1 MKKIRLLLLGG
12 VITLLVAAY
21 ALAIARPLVVRA
33 ANNQVRINELMAG
46 SNGDSRIQ
54 FIEIAV
60 QDNNQKDWGPQG
72 AETVGRAMLTFY
84 DAAGNQTGRYVFPSD
99 PGGTGLNVLIATQDF
114 ANLLNAPTPDFILP
128 KEVMAVDGKVCFK
141 NNPDNASADVI
152 NLCLSYG
159 AFTGD
164 TELAG
169 APAPLLPVMDV
180 NSLQRFQ
187 NFTFGSGSNLNADFQ
202 ISTTPNPTNT
212 AGATFSI
219 AVKPRVEQGR
229 ILFLFETFNG
239 NGRTCG
245 TCHRPEDGFGIQPDT
260 IALMPDTDPLFVANF
275 NLNTLVLTVDAN
287 PSDLRG
293 IITDSNGVTATVLG
307 GRAALTYWVYG
318 GQGMTGSVTDSN
330 GNSGV
335 IQSFTLGDLNGL
347 EDPNLLEG
355 GRALFEV
362 NPDGFGVEPNFRKT
376 PHLLN
381 LALTSPFG
389 FSGVITDLQAQAIGA
404 ITQHNP
410 KTLARVAGPDF
421 RIPTQA
427 ETQAIE
433 DFQRGIFM
441 PADQDFTLSRFVT
454 TEAQKRGQ
462 QLFFGEFSQAAG
474 FNCQS
479 CHESQVLSGLINF
492 NTNVMQLPING
503 PGFDDLPR
511 EPISGPLRQ
520 FSTLSLFGIKR
531 TGPYMHENGVATLR
545 DSVAFYCGPEFQ
557 GGPNGFLV
565 NPIVCAN
572 TQNIDD
578 VGAFMAALVD
588 KPFEANPPGLTFPDQ
603 QIIVGQT
610 LPQTI
615 VVTNTGATSLTI
627 TGLVMNGGSP
637 ASFVVTSPPDAAPF
651 FSGETRTISAAF
663 DPFAAGLVTAS
674 LEITVT
680 SVVSAEDWAWGFV
693 ITGTGISSPPT
704 ISDIV
709 NQTINANSST
719 GALAFTVG
727 DLDTSPFSLTVSG
740 ASSNTVLVPNAN
752 IVFGGSGANRTVT
765 VTPASNQ
772 SGTATIT
779 VTVSDGGTP
788 VNDSF
793 LLTVNAFPTI
803 SNITNQNTDEDTA
816 LGPLD
821 FTIGDAETAPASL
834 TLTGSSSNQA
844 LVPNANIVFGGSGA
858 DRTLTITPAANLFG
872 SATITVTVSDGLA
885 STTDTFLLNVIA
897 VNDLPTITPL
907 SNQTIDEDTA
917 TAALA
922 VTVGDVETPAGN
934 LQLSGSSNNQTVVPN
949 SNIVFGGSGANRTVT
964 VVPASNQSGV
974 AIITVSVSDG
984 IDSADS
990 IFVLTVNAVND
1001 APTISNITAQSMNE
1015 DTTSPPIPFTIS
1027 DVESAAANLIVTAS
1041 SSNTTLVPNGNI
1053 VLGGAGED
1061 RNLTITPA
1069 ADQWGTATITIN
1081 VSDGTTTN
1089 AESFVLTVNNV
1100 NDPVFLDVIPDQTT
1114 TEDVPLSSVPIPVVD
1129 VDNDGTATLSAV
1141 SSNPTLIPNA
1151 NVVFG
1156 ELGGNWF
1163 MSLNPRAGEFGVAQI
1178 TVTVSDGTSEAS
1190 NTFTLTVIE
1199 DPIKEVF
1206 LPLVMRGPGFAA
1218 SVVESVQP
1226 YYLAGRAF
1234 EAR

>member
-1 MKKIRLLLLGG
+1 MKKTRLLLLGG

-33 ANNQVRINELMAG
+33 TNHQVRINELMAG

-54 FIEIAV
+54 FIEITV
-60 QDNNQKDWGPQG
+60 QSGAEKDWGPQG
-72 AETVGRAMLTFY
+72 SETVGRAMLVFF

-141 NNPDNASADVI
+141 NNPDNASADTI

-169 APAPLLPVMDV
+169 APALALPIMDV

-187 NFTFGSGSNLNADFQ
+187 NFTFGSTSNLNADFQ

-212 AGATFSI
+212 SGTTFSI

-245 TCHRPEDGFGIQPDT
+245 TCHRPQDSFGIQPAD
-260 IALMPDTDPLFVANF
+260 IALLPDTDPLFIANF
-275 NLNTLVLTVDAN
+275 NLNTLVLTDDAN
-287 PSDLRG
+287 PSDMRG
-293 IITDSNGVTATVLG
+293 VITSTNGVTATVLG
-307 GRAALTYWVYG
+307 GKAANTYWIYG
-318 GQGMTGSVTDSN
+318 GQGMTGSVTDSK

-347 EDPNLLEG
+347 EDPDLLEG
-355 GRALFEV
+355 GRALFQE
-362 NPDGFGVEPNFRKT
+362 NPDGFAISPNFRKS

-381 LALTSPFG
+381 VALTTPFG

-404 ITQHNP
+404 VTQHNP
-410 KTLARVAGPDF
+410 KTMARVAGADF
-421 RIPTQA
+421 RTPTQG

-441 PADQDFTLSRFVT
+441 PTDQDFTLSRFVT

-462 QLFFGEFSQAAG
+462 KLFFGQFSQADG

-479 CHESQVLSGLINF
+479 CHESEVLSGIINF
-492 NTNVMQLPING
+492 NTNVQQLPING
-503 PGFDDLPR
+503 PGGDALPR
-511 EPISGPLRQ
+511 EPISGGLRQ
-520 FSTLSLFGIKR
+520 FSTLSLFGVKR
-531 TGPYMHENGVATLR
+531 TGPYFHDNSVATLR
-545 DSVAFYCGPEFQ
+545 DAVAFYCGPEFQ

-578 VGAFMAALVD
+578 VGAFLAALVD
-588 KPFEANPPGLTFPDQ
+588 KPFVANPPGLTFPNQ
-603 QIIVGQT
+603 QIILGQT
-610 LPQTI
+610 PPQTI

-637 ASFVVTSPPDAAPF
+637 ASFVVTSPPDSTPF
-651 FSGETRTISAAF
+651 FPGETRTISAAF
-663 DPFAAGLVTAS
+663 DPFAGGLVTTS

-693 ITGTGISSPPT
+693 ITGTGITSPPT
-704 ISDIV
+704 ITDIV

-727 DLDTSPFSLTVSG
+727 DLDTSPLSLTVSG
-740 ASSNTVLVPNAN
+740 ASSNTLLVPNAN
-752 IVFGGSGANRTVT
+752 IVFGGSGTDRTVT

-779 VTVSDGGTP
+779 VTVNDGGTP

-821 FTIGDAETAPASL
+821 FTIGDAETAASSL
-834 TLTGSSSNQA
+834 TVTGSSSNQA

-858 DRTLTITPAANLFG
+858 NRDVTITPAANLFG

-885 STTDTFLLNVIA
+885 STTDTFLLSVVS
-897 VNDLPTITPL
+897 VNDLPTITPI
-907 SNQTIDEDTA
+907 SNQTINEDTA

-922 VTVGDVETPAGN
+922 VTVGDVETPAAN

-949 SNIVFGGSGANRTVT
+949 TNIVFGGSGANRTVT

-1001 APTISNITAQSMNE
+1001 APTISNITSQSMNE
-1015 DTTSPPIPFTIS
+1015 DTTSAPIAFTIG

-1061 RNLTITPA
+1061 RSVTITPA
-1069 ADQWGTATITIN
+1069 ADQWGTTTITIN
-1081 VSDGTTTN
+1081 VSDGTATN
-1089 AESFVLTVNNV
+1089 TESFVLTVNNV
-1100 NDPVFLDVIPDQTT
+1100 NDPVSLGDIPDQTT
-1114 TEDVPLSSVPIPVVD
+1114 TEDMPLSSVPIPVVD
-1129 VDNDGTATLSAV
+1129 VDEDGTAILSAV
-1141 SSNPTLIPNA
+1141 SDNPTLIPNA

-1156 ELGGNWF
+1156 DVDGYWF
-1163 MSLNPRAGEFGVAQI
+1163 MSLNPRAGEFGVAHI
-1178 TVTVSDGTSEAS
+1178 TVTVSDGSSSDTD
-1190 NTFTLTVIE
+1190 TFTLTVIE
-1199 DPIKEVF
+1199 DPIKELY
-1206 LPLVMRGPGFAA
+1206 LPLITRGTGSGA
-1218 SVVESVQP
+1218 SVVQSAQP
-1226 YYLAGRAF
+1226 YLAGRAL
-1234 EAR
+1234 EAL

>member
-12 VITLLVAAY
+12 VITLLVATY

-33 ANNQVRINELMAG
+33 ANDQVRINELMAG

-60 QDNNQKDWGPQG
+60 QSNTQKDWGPQAG
-72 AETVGRAMLTFY
+72 ETVGRAMLTFH

-99 PGGTGLNVLIATQDF
+99 PGGAGLNVLIATQEF

-128 KEVMAVDGKVCFK
+128 KEVMAVDGKVCFR
-141 NNPDNASADVI
+141 NNPDNANADPI

-164 TELAG
+164 SELAG
-169 APAPLLPVMDV
+169 APAPLLPIMDV

-187 NFTFGSGSNLNADFQ
+187 NFTFGSTSNLNADFQ

-245 TCHRPEDGFGIQPDT
+245 TCHRPQDGFGIQPDD
-260 IALMPDTDPLFVANF
+260 IALLPDTDPLFIANF
-275 NLNTLVLTVDAN
+275 NLNTLVLTDDAN

-293 IITDSNGVTATVLG
+293 VITATNGVTATVLG
-307 GRAALTYWVYG
+307 GRAALTYWIYG
-318 GQGMTGSVTDSN
+318 GQGMTGSVTDSK

-335 IQSFTLGDLNGL
+335 IQSFSLGDLNGL
-347 EDPNLLEG
+347 ENPTLLES
-355 GRALFEV
+355 RALFAE
-362 NPDGFGVEPNFRKT
+362 NPDGFGVEPNFRKS

-389 FSGVITDLQAQAIGA
+389 FSGVITDLQEQAIGA

-410 KTLARVAGPDF
+410 KTLARVSGPDF
-421 RIPTQA
+421 RTPTQA

-441 PADQDFTLSRFVT
+441 PTDQDFTLSRFVT

-462 QLFFGEFSQAAG
+462 KLFFGQFSQAEG

-479 CHESQVLSGLINF
+479 CHESEVLSGILNF

-503 PGFDDLPR
+503 PGGDDLPR

-531 TGPYMHENGVATLR
+531 TGPYFHENGAATLR

-557 GGPNGFLV
+557 NGPNGFLV
-565 NPIVCAN
+565 NPIVCEDP
-572 TQNIDD
+572 QNFDD
-578 VGAFMAALVD
+578 VAAFMAALVD
-588 KPFEANPPGLTFPDQ
+588 KPFEANPPGLTFPNQ
-603 QIIVGQT
+603 QIILGQT
-610 LPQTI
+610 PPQTI

-627 TGLVMNGGSP
+627 TGLVMNAGSP
-637 ASFVVTSPPDAAPF
+637 ASFVVTSPPDATPF
-651 FSGETRTISAAF
+651 FPGETRTISAAF
-663 DPFAAGLVTAS
+663 DPFATGLVTTS

-752 IVFGGSGANRTVT
+752 IVFGGSGTSRTVT
-765 VTPASNQ
+765 VTPASSQ

-779 VTVSDGGTP
+779 VTVSDGGAP
-788 VNDSF
+788 VSDAF

-803 SNITNQNTDEDTA
+803 SNITNQTTDEDTA

-834 TLTGSSSNQA
+834 TLTGSSSNPT

-858 DRTLTITPAANLFG
+858 DRTLTITPAANLSG

-885 STTDTFLLNVIA
+885 STTDTFLLNVLS

-907 SNQTIDEDTA
+907 SNQTIDEDTS

-922 VTVGDVETPAGN
+922 FTVGDVETPVAN
-934 LQLSGSSNNQTVVPN
+934 LQLSGSSNNPTLVPN
-949 SNIVFGGSGANRTVT
+949 ANIVFGGSGANRTVT
-964 VVPASNQSGV
+964 VVPALNQSGV

-984 IDSADS
+984 TDSADS
-990 IFVLTVNAVND
+990 TFVLTVNAVND

-1015 DTTSPPIPFTIS
+1015 DTTSAPIPFTIG
-1027 DVESAAANLIVTAS
+1027 DVETPAANLVVTAS
-1041 SSNTTLVPNGNI
+1041 SSNTTLVPNGNL

-1061 RNLTITPA
+1061 RSVTITPA
-1069 ADQWGTATITIN
+1069 ADQWGVTTITIN
-1081 VSDGTTTN
+1081 VSDGTATN
-1089 AESFVLTVNNV
+1089 TDSFVLTVNNV
-1100 NDPVFLDVIPDQTT
+1100 NDPVSLGDIPDQTT
-1114 TEDVPLSSVPIPVVD
+1114 TEDVPLSSVPLPVVD
-1129 VDNDGTATLSAV
+1129 VDHDGTAVVSAV
-1141 SSNPTLIPNA
+1141 SDNPTLIPNA

-1156 ELGGNWF
+1156 EVGGNWF
-1163 MSLNPRAGEFGVAQI
+1163 MSLNPRAGEFGVAHI
-1178 TVTVSDGTSEAS
+1178 TVTVSDGLSS
-1190 NTFTLTVIE
+1190 DSDTFTLTVIE
-1199 DPIKEVF
+1199 DPIKELF
-1206 LPLVMRGPGFAA
+1206 LPLVTRGPGLGA
-1218 SVVESVQP
+1218 SMVQP
-1226 YYLAGRAF
+1226 SYLAGRAF